1 MNVIISSPLG
11 RQGQM
16 TRLHCPNRQ

>member
-1 MNVIISSPLG
+1 SVTLVSPGG
-11 RQGQM
+11 REGEM

>member
-1 MNVIISSPLG
+1 VTLVSPGG
-11 RQGQM
+11 REGEM